1 MLTVA
6 VVPAVDRVGLM
17 VLDVTEEMAAPII
30 IAVLLRFAQVFRQ

>member
-17 VLDVTEEMAAPII
+17 VLDVTEEMAAII